1 MVAIFG
7 FGVEGQSLAWYL
19 LKHNVGDLVV
29 FDEGE
34 VSQPVVR
41 ELGVKGVVFR
51 LGPFEKQGLRQV
63 TLAFRSP
70 GIQRARLKKI
80 LPRGAVISS
89 LSNVFFA
96 QAKGQVIAVTGTK
109 GKGTT
114 VKLLEAIFKAVGK
127 KVFVGGNI
135 GRSALDFVDETDSD
149 SISIVELSSFQLE
162 DLKRS
167 PQVAVIL
174 PVIVD
179 HLDYHRNLEEYL
191 QAKTAIARYSG
202 ETDLIIVADQAN
214 ARKIAG
220 GGKGKKYLFSTRAV
234 EQGCFLS
241 HGKVKCQSVGVQK
254 VFSNLSEISR
264 LEKIPAVDLLAAVT
278 CAFAL
283 GLDFSLEKSME
294 YFKKPPLHLE
304 LVGEQAGV
312 KYYND
317 SASTNP
323 ISAVAA
329 MEMMN
334 GPYALIMGG
343 SSKNLSFR
351 ALAEAA
357 ASDQNLR
364 VVYLCGATGV
374 QIEGELKRA
383 GFGQEIVRRE
393 TLAEV
398 VKELKGRQ
406 SPPFRAVLFSPASAS
421 FDQFKNYRE
430 RGKIFNELLGIK

>member
-19 LKHNVGDLVV
+19 LKHNVGDLVI

-34 VSQPVVR
+34 LSR
-41 ELGVKGVVFR
+41 SATSELKARGVIFQQ
-51 LGPFEKQGLRQV
+51 GPFEKQNLRRV

-80 LPRGAVISS
+80 LPSSAVISS
-89 LSNVFFA
+89 LNNVFFA
-96 QAKGQVIAVTGTK
+96 QAKGQIIAVTGTK
-109 GKGTT
+109 GKSTT
-114 VKLLEAIFKAVGK
+114 VKLLEAILKAAGK

-135 GRSALDFVDETDSD
+135 GRSTLDFVDGTNDD
-149 SISIVELSSFQLE
+149 SISLVELSSFQLE

-167 PQVAVIL
+167 PHVAVIL

-179 HLDYHRNLEEYL
+179 HLDYHQNLDEYL
-191 QAKTAIARYSG
+191 RAKAAITKYSG
-202 ETDLIIVADQAN
+202 EDDLIIVADQAN
-214 ARKIAG
+214 ALKIAAL
-220 GGKGKKYLFSTRAV
+220 GKGKKYIFSARAV
-234 EQGCFLS
+234 EQGCHLS
-241 HGKVKCQSVGVQK
+241 AGAASCRGGGARK
-254 VFSNLSEISR
+254 VFPGLTELSR
-264 LEKIPAVDLLAAVT
+264 LEKIPVVDLLAAVT

-283 GLDFSLEKSME
+283 GFDFSLEKAMKRFE
-294 YFKKPPLHLE
+294 KLPLRLE
-304 LVGEQAGV
+304 FSGEKNGV

-323 ISAVAA
+323 VSTIAA
-329 MEMMN
+329 METMT

-351 ALAEAA
+351 SLAKAA
-357 ASDQNLR
+357 QRDRNLQA
-364 VVYLCGATGV
+364 VYLCGATGE
-374 QIEGELKRA
+374 QIERELIQA
-383 GFGQEIVRRE
+383 GFAREIVRKK

-398 VKELKGRQ
+398 LVEIQKKQ
-406 SPPFRAVLFSPASAS
+406 SPSFQAVLFSPASAS

-430 RGKIFNELLGIK
+430 RGKVFNELLGIK

>member
-29 FDEGE
+29 FDEDE
-34 VSQPVVR
+34 LSQPVTS
-41 ELGVKGVVFR
+41 ELKARGVIFQQ
-51 LGPFEKQGLRQV
+51 GPFEKQSLRRV
-63 TLAFRSP
+63 SLAFRSP

-80 LPRGAVISS
+80 LPPSAVISS

-109 GKGTT
+109 GKSTT
-114 VKLLEAIFKAVGK
+114 VKLLEAILKAAGK

-135 GRSALDFVDETDSD
+135 GRSTLDFVDETNDE

-174 PVIVD
+174 PVIID

-191 QAKTAIARYSG
+191 RAKTAITRYSG
-202 ETDLIIVADQAN
+202 DNDLIIVADQVN
-214 ARKIAG
+214 AQKIAAS
-220 GGKGKKYLFSTRAV
+220 GKGKRYLFSTRQV
-234 EQGCFLS
+234 ERGCVLS
-241 HGKVKCQSVGVQK
+241 SGAGRCRSGGAQR
-254 VFSNLSEISR
+254 VFSDLSEISR
-264 LEKIPAVDLLAAVT
+264 LEKIPVVDLLAAVT

-283 GLDFSLEKSME
+283 ELDFSLEKAMKRFS
-294 YFKKPPLHLE
+294 KLPLRLE
-304 LVGEQAGV
+304 FAGEKNGI

-323 ISAVAA
+323 ISTIAA
-329 MEMMN
+329 METMA

-351 ALAEAA
+351 ELSKAA

-364 VVYLCGATGV
+364 VAYLCGATGKE
-374 QIEGELKRA
+374 IERELKRA
-383 GFGQEIVRRE
+383 GFSQEIERKK

-398 VKELKGRQ
+398 VEELDKRQ

-430 RGKIFNELLGIK
+430 RGRVFNELLGIK